1 MRYAVVSDL
10 HGNRQA
16 WSSVLAD
23 IQSQGI
29 EEIICLGDVI
39 GYGPAPAAV
48 LENAYERVHH
58 FVLGNHDAV
67 LAGLLDPVGFNEH
80 ARARL
85 EWTANQLDDNAV
97 DFFAKLP
104 LVLEGPDFRC
114 AHGTPANPANFEYL
128 LDDCT
133 AAAAWAGHDDQ
144 ICFVGHTHV
153 PGLFVTGKSGRVHA
167 IEPRDFG
174 FEEGKRYIVNPGST
188 GQPRDGDARAS
199 YCIFDADTACI
210 LFRKVA
216 FDIDG
221 YRADLARHNLSRG
234 TSYFLDLAEAGA
246 IPPVREQLDFKPK
259 AAPVSTA
266 LQNTPTAQIEKAY
279 RAARHWRSIAA
290 VTLALLICATVA
302 GLWLWQSTRSHF
314 IYIKESVPWV
324 EKRTDSVGTEILYK
338 PKLTGRPVNQDNPL
352 RHWRVALENPETQT
366 IQVKRDP
373 PDTAEP
379 AFFDI
384 KSRSLA
390 EFKLRSAPVQAP
402 AGSRFTAKAQFR
414 NIDFQEGYLQISVV
428 ELLPGGGEKLLLKTE
443 PGGLA
448 ERPDRWLPTST
459 TLPDSLCRPQR
470 LQYRVHGKFRGHVQ
484 VRKCSFFRRE

>member
-16 WSSVLAD
+16 WNSVLAD
-23 IQSQGI
+23 IQSQEI
-29 EEIICLGDVI
+29 DEIICLGDVI

-48 LENAYERVHH
+48 LEKAYERVHH

-80 ARARL
+80 ARGRL
-85 EWTANQLDDNAV
+85 EWTANQLDDKAV

-114 AHGTPANPANFEYL
+114 AHGTPVNPANFEYL
-128 LDDCT
+128 LDDST
-133 AAAAWAGHDDQ
+133 AAAAWAEHGDQ

-153 PGLFVTGKSGRVHA
+153 PGLFVTGQSGRVHA
-167 IEPRDFG
+167 LEPRDFG
-174 FEEGKRYIVNPGST
+174 LEDGKRYIVNPGST

-199 YCIFDADTACI
+199 YCIFDTEAACI

-221 YRADLARHNLSRG
+221 YRDDLARNNLSRG

-246 IPPVREQLDFKPK
+246 IPPVREQLDFRPS
-259 AAPVSTA
+259 AAPVNSA
-266 LQNTPTAQIEKAY
+266 LQNTPAAQIEKAY
-279 RAARHWRSIAA
+279 RSARHWRSIAA
-290 VTLALLICATVA
+290 ITLVTMICATIT
-302 GLWLWQSTRSHF
+302 GFWFWRSSASHLTF
-314 IYIKESVPWV
+314 IKESVPWV
-324 EKRTDSVGTEILYK
+324 EQRSDAVGTELLYK
-338 PKLTGRPVNQDNPL
+338 PKSTGKPVSRDNPL

-366 IQVKRDP
+366 IQVKRGP
-373 PDTAEP
+373 PDTDEP

-384 KSRSLA
+384 ESLSLA
-390 EFKLRSAPVQAP
+390 EFTLCTTPVLAPS
-402 AGSRFTAKAQFR
+402 GSRFTAKAQFR
-414 NIDFQEGYLQISVV
+414 NIDFREGFLQVSVV

-448 ERPDRWLPTST
+448 DRPDRWLPTST
-459 TLPDSLCRPQR
+459 TLPDGLSRPQR
-470 LQYRVHGKFRGHVQ
+470 LQYRIHGKFRGHVQ
-484 VRKCSFFRRE
+484 IRKCNFFRRE